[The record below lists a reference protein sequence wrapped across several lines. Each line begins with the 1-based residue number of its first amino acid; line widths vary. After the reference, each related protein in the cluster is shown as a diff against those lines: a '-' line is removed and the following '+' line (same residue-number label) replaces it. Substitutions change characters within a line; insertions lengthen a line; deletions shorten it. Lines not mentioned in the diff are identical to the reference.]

1 VTGKH
6 AAVIAGIVLLAVLV
20 YFTIWFFALR

>member
-1 VTGKH
+1 VTSKQV
-6 AAVIAGIVLLAVLV
+6 AVIAGIVLFAVLV